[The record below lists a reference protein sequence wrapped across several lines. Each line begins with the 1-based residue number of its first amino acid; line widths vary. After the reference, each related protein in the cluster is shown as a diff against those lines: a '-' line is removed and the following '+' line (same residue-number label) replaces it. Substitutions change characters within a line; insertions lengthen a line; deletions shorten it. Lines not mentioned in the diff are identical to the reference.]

1 MKNTL
6 TIASRELVSYFGSPV
21 AYVVAAAFLAI
32 NGFLYGIIIS
42 GSKQADM
49 SFVFSDMGI
58 ILLFVIPGITMR
70 LLAEEQR
77 MGTIEL
83 LLTAPVRDWE
93 VILGKFAAAMAL
105 FVLMLVPTGLY
116 VLFLMLWGHPD
127 SSTIL
132 TGYVGILLIGAVFIA
147 IGLLTS
153 AVTQNQLV
161 AFLVAFVVSLIL
173 WLLDGLAANFSGT
186 GASVLTYLALQ
197 QHLSDFESGSV
208 QSKDIIYLLSITVC
222 ALFLATRLLETRRY
236 R

>member
-1 MKNTL
+1 MKNTW
-6 TIASRELVSYFGSPV
+6 TIAGRELISYFGSPV

-32 NGFLYGIIIS
+32 NGFLYGVIIS

-58 ILLFVIPGITMR
+58 VLLFVIPGITMR

-105 FVLMLVPTGLY
+105 FLLMLVPTGLY
-116 VLFLMLWGHPD
+116 VLFLTLRGHPD

-132 TGYVGILLIGAVFIA
+132 TGYVGIILVGAVFVS

-153 AVTQNQLV
+153 AITQNQLV
-161 AFLVAFVVSLIL
+161 AFLIAFVVSLIL
-173 WLLDGLAANFSGT
+173 WLLDGLSANFAGT
-186 GASVLTYLALQ
+186 GGNVLTYLALQ

-208 QSKDIIYLLSITVC
+208 QSQDIVYLLSMTIC

>member
-1 MKNTL
+1 MRNTL
-6 TIASRELVSYFGSPV
+6 TIAGRELISYFGSPV

-32 NGFLYGIIIS
+32 NGFLYGVIIS

-93 VILGKFAAAMAL
+93 VIAGKFAAAMAL
-105 FVLMLVPTGLY
+105 FLLMLVPTGLY
-116 VLFLMLWGHPD
+116 VLFLTLWGHPD
-127 SSTIL
+127 NSTIL
-132 TGYVGILLIGAVFIA
+132 TGYIGIILIGAVFVA

-153 AVTQNQLV
+153 ALTQNQLV
-161 AFLVAFVVSLIL
+161 AFLVAFVASLIL
-173 WLLDGLAANFSGT
+173 WLLDGLSANFAGT
-186 GASVLTYLALQ
+186 GGTVLTYLALQ

-208 QSKDIIYLLSITVC
+208 QSQDVIYLLTLTIC

>member
-83 LLTAPVRDWE
+83 LLTA
-93 VILGKFAAAMAL
+93 
-105 FVLMLVPTGLY
+105 
-116 VLFLMLWGHPD
+116 
-127 SSTIL
+127 
-132 TGYVGILLIGAVFIA
+132 
-147 IGLLTS
+147 
-153 AVTQNQLV
+153 
-161 AFLVAFVVSLIL
+161 
-173 WLLDGLAANFSGT
+173 
-186 GASVLTYLALQ
+186 
-197 QHLSDFESGSV
+197 
-208 QSKDIIYLLSITVC
+208 
-222 ALFLATRLLETRRY
+222 
-236 R
+236 